1 MSFRVYA
8 RSWEDNKFSEGEW
21 NKRERG
27 HTWRFAM
34 RMAMRTEYCVSALV
48 MGTFATAITAL
59 VLRRL
64 STTVAVIIG
73 ERLYCMLKQI
83 FSSRIIYW
91 NIHTHAA
98 VLSSTPSPCILGFSA
113 QRMEAMGDY
122 NTWRRVDAT
131 RALLVRTIRRIHG
144 RERCAM
150 HTLATDDAHKLR
162 LNIV

>member
-1 MSFRVYA
+1 
-8 RSWEDNKFSEGEW
+8 
-21 NKRERG
+21 
-27 HTWRFAM
+27 
-34 RMAMRTEYCVSALV
+34 

-73 ERLYCMLKQI
+73 ERLYCMLKQK

-91 NIHTHAA
+91 NTHTHVA

-131 RALLVRTIRRIHG
+131 RALLVHTIRRIHG
-144 RERCAM
+144 REWCAM